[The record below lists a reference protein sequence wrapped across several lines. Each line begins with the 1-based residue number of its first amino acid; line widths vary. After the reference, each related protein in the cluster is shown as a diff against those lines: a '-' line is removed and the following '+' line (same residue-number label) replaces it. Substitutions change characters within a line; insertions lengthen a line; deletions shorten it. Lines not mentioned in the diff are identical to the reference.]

1 MTLAMAMK
9 ALSDAKIDTSIY
21 GEFKI
26 GIYAHNLQ
34 FYFRSERALCPPVF
48 FDLFVYIGINF
59 EFPQV
64 FLPQKLNLDI
74 IRKRIERAFNSFTIC
89 TQTHTDKHL
98 TLHICLS
105 QILPLAKN
113 QLKQMRAK

>member
-1 MTLAMAMK
+1 MAMK
-9 ALSDAKIDTSIY
+9 AFNDAKIDTSIY
-21 GEFKI
+21 GEFEI

-34 FYFRSERALCPPVF
+34 FYFRSKRALCTPVF

-74 IRKRIERAFNSFTIC
+74 IRKRNERAFNSFTIC
-89 TQTHTDKHL
+89 TQTHTDKRI

-105 QILPLAKN
+105 HILPLAKN